1 MTCHKRPSVFSLS
14 VWVFVLSWLFGYKL
28 QGLQDLHSNIIGQFR
43 VASSLCIKAKI
54 RTKPLIWK
62 LMFILIHIKLIFTR
76 KVLHLSL
83 VLKVRDFG
91 TRKWPIRWFFDGE
104 MFLHCYF
111 LQIFFKIQTSQLDI
125 FAIYKQNFKHIDY
138 NSLLRLP
145 SILKDPT
152 IF

>member
-1 MTCHKRPSVFSLS
+1 
-14 VWVFVLSWLFGYKL
+14 
-28 QGLQDLHSNIIGQFR
+28 
-43 VASSLCIKAKI
+43 
-54 RTKPLIWK
+54 
-62 LMFILIHIKLIFTR
+62 MFILVHIKLIFTR

>member
-1 MTCHKRPSVFSLS
+1 
-14 VWVFVLSWLFGYKL
+14 
-28 QGLQDLHSNIIGQFR
+28 
-43 VASSLCIKAKI
+43 
-54 RTKPLIWK
+54 
-62 LMFILIHIKLIFTR
+62 MFILIHIKLIFTR

-125 FAIYKQNFKHIDY
+125 FAIYKQN
-138 NSLLRLP
+138 
-145 SILKDPT
+145 
-152 IF
+152 